1 VSYKTILMHCNDKRR
16 IAGLLAPTVR
26 LAETFQ
32 SHLIGLS
39 IVPPISVVAGGV
51 PGAPPITIDAH
62 CQLYREENPARR
74 AAFDAAV
81 QGRGLVAEWIDDDA
95 GAFSVAESALPY
107 ARTADLVVAGQTDPE
122 WALTDW
128 LDIPDRLAMESGR
141 PVLIIP
147 NAGGAREDIGE
158 KVVVAW
164 NGRREASRA
173 VFDSLPLLQRA
184 KSVKIVCVNRE
195 SEPETAADLPT
206 AGIAAALARHGV
218 RCEATEL
225 ARPRENAGKALIDCA
240 KDSDADLLVMG
251 CYGHTRFRE
260 MVFGGASRY
269 VLAHMPIPVLMSH

>member
-1 VSYKTILMHCNDKRR
+1 VSYKTILMHCNDRRR
-16 IAGLLAPTVR
+16 ITALLAPTVR

-51 PGAPPITIDAH
+51 PGAPPIAIDAH
-62 CQLYREENPARR
+62 CQLYREENPAMR

-81 QGRGLVAEWIDDDA
+81 QGRGFVSQWIDDDA
-95 GAFSVAESALPY
+95 GAFNVAEYALPY

-147 NAGGAREDIGE
+147 NAGSAREDIGE

-164 NGRREASRA
+164 NGRREAARA
-173 VFDSLPLLQRA
+173 VFDALPLLQRA
-184 KSVKIVCVNRE
+184 RSVKIVWVNPE
-195 SEPETAADLPT
+195 SEPATAADLPT
-206 AGIAAALARHGV
+206 VDIGAALARHGV
-218 RCEATEL
+218 RCEATQL
-225 ARPRENAGKALIDCA
+225 ARPRENAGKALIDCV